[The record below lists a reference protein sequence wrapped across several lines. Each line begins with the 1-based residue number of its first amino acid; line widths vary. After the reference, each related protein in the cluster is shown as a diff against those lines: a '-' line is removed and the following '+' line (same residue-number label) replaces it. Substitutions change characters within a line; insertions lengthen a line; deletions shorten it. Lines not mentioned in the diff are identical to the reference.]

1 MAFEQPIIMELKG
14 YLLLKV
20 SIMVTCFLLFTLHS
34 YQEVDKYFGGMTSV
48 AMRTETNQ
56 NLPFPTIVIC
66 LKRPFKR
73 EKYAVTS
80 EEYHNLT
87 YSLEEIIDIDNSS
100 PNISQ
105 GLEAEEMATFFDG
118 MCFVLKFPEDW
129 SYPKWVFIALKT
141 DKSLLVYFVDKG
153 QEICILYG
161 SQCGKNV
168 RTGRF
173 VVEQMTDKGAIIARL
188 KVEKRVQPDG

>member
-1 MAFEQPIIMELKG
+1 MELKG

-20 SIMVTCFLLFTLHS
+20 SIMATCFLLFTLQS
-34 YQEVDKYFGGMTSV
+34 YREVEKYYSGMTSV

-56 NLPFPTIVIC
+56 KLQFPTIVIC
-66 LKRPFKR
+66 LKKPFKR
-73 EKYAVTS
+73 EKYPVTL
-80 EEYHNLT
+80 EEYRNLT
-87 YSLEEIIDIDNSS
+87 YSLGEIIDTDNSI

-105 GLEAEEMATFFDG
+105 GLVVEEIATIFDG
-118 MCFVLKFPEDW
+118 VCSVLKLPEDW
-129 SYPKWVFIALKT
+129 SYPKHVFVALRTNKT
-141 DKSLLVYFVDKG
+141 HQLYFVDKG
-153 QEICILYG
+153 QELCILYG

-173 VVEQMTDKGAIIARL
+173 EMQMTDMGSIVARL